1 VAKKKKSSTRK
12 HEVSATLDN
21 FQLAKAGSALTL
33 VITSKGE
40 KIGEIHLGRGSLFWW
55 GKNRKIRKRVRWGK
69 FTDAMN
75 ELAYGSK
82 D

>member
-1 VAKKKKSSTRK
+1 VGKKKRSAERK

-33 VITSKGE
+33 VITSRKE
-40 KIGEIHLGRGSLFWW
+40 KIGEIHLGRGSIFWW
-55 GKNRKIRKRVRWGK
+55 GKNRKVVRRIGWKK

-75 ELAYGSK
+75 HLAYG